1 MAPKRTAWVTT
12 PLKLCKRIDWRDS
25 IDAGEEVKAKSIHR
39 MVGSGGGG
47 RLVAPPGRP
56 ADGSSAS

>member
-1 MAPKRTAWVTT
+1 M
-12 PLKLCKRIDWRDS
+12 DG
-25 IDAGEEVKAKSIHR
+25 GEDVKAKSIHR
-39 MVGSGGGG
+39 IVGNGGGG